1 MAITEIVT
9 FDVEVFFS
17 NSGSCATVHVHVLKT
32 ALKHIELKEKER
44 RGRRANLESQWTSTR
59 LIELSLGNT

>member
-9 FDVEVFFS
+9 FDVEVFFFS
-17 NSGSCATVHVHVLKT
+17 NSGSCATVHVHVHVLKT

-44 RGRRANLESQWTSTR
+44 RGRTGDG
-59 LIELSLGNT
+59 LILNPSGHQLD

>member
-9 FDVEVFFS
+9 FDVEVFFFS

-44 RGRRANLESQWTSTR
+44 RGRTGDG
-59 LIELSLGNT
+59 LILNPSGHQLD